1 MRENKQKSLMRIIKR
16 NRFVFITFVVIIAII
31 AITSLIHEWLHMN
44 SYMKNRETFR
54 VINDVIAGRR
64 EFNSILPYMKE
75 YGFDYRSYEELLDVY
90 KNDESIK
97 NEILTEIC
105 KFAEFVRKSEENDF
119 KESYKIL
126 TFSMIFIVFGLS
138 IGMLFSHRNY
148 KLVKCYIKDSKE
160 RFNELADN
168 IYVAKLNEANVVRY
182 SEDEDIQRAVY
193 KINLVHDIL
202 ESLKH
207 VPMTASIEDFISET
221 GSALCRYFD
230 SERFSVALID
240 HEESKIVAETAYFT
254 DKRIQIK
261 LGPGFSQK
269 FSETSLGKMITE
281 RTNWRIINDF
291 EEFYSYTKSKS
302 MKLLLEEGFK
312 SNLTVLAS
320 INTVPFGFFFLT
332 SSRPNNFTEDDA
344 KLFFSVSD
352 ILSHRLYY
360 TLNLQKALSEF
371 AHSLT
376 DLVEFKDNE
385 TGNHIK
391 RVSLYTKL
399 IASNMNLPPKLIR
412 ILYDFAPLHDI
423 GKVGIP
429 DSILLKPGRLDSD
442 EWKIMQTHVGIGMH
456 IIDRLAE
463 NTNGIIDAETINSMR
478 NIVQDHHERWD
489 GKGYPNGKRGEEIS
503 IEGRILA
510 IADVFDALT
519 TRRPYKESVPF
530 DVAVDMIVKE
540 KGRHF
545 DPAVVN
551 AFTNCLEEI
560 RSVYEMLKD

>member
-1 MRENKQKSLMRIIKR
+1 M
-16 NRFVFITFVVIIAII
+16 
-31 AITSLIHEWLHMN
+31 
-44 SYMKNRETFR
+44 
-54 VINDVIAGRR
+54 
-64 EFNSILPYMKE
+64 
-75 YGFDYRSYEELLDVY
+75 
-90 KNDESIK
+90 
-97 NEILTEIC
+97 
-105 KFAEFVRKSEENDF
+105 
-119 KESYKIL
+119 
-126 TFSMIFIVFGLS
+126 
-138 IGMLFSHRNY
+138 
-148 KLVKCYIKDSKE
+148 
-160 RFNELADN
+160 
-168 IYVAKLNEANVVRY
+168 AKLNEANVVRY

-193 KINLVHDIL
+193 KINLVQDIL

-207 VPMTASIEDFISET
+207 VPMTANIEDFISET
-221 GSALCRYFD
+221 GKALCKYFD

-463 NTNGIIDAETINSMR
+463 NTKSIIDAETINSMR
-478 NIVQDHHERWD
+478 NIVKDHHERWD

-503 IEGRILA
+503 MEGRILA

-519 TRRPYKESVPF
+519 TRRPYKESIPF
-530 DVAVDMIVKE
+530 DVAVDMIVREEGK
-540 KGRHF
+540 HF
-545 DPAVVN
+545 DPTVVN
-551 AFTNCLEEI
+551 AFLNCLDDI
-560 RSVYEMLKD
+560 KSVYEMLKD

>member
-1 MRENKQKSLMRIIKR
+1 
-16 NRFVFITFVVIIAII
+16 
-31 AITSLIHEWLHMN
+31 MN

-207 VPMTASIEDFISET
+207 VPMTANIEDFISET
-221 GSALCRYFD
+221 GKALCKYFD

-312 SNLTVLAS
+312 SILTVLAS

-519 TRRPYKESVPF
+519 TRRPYKESIPF